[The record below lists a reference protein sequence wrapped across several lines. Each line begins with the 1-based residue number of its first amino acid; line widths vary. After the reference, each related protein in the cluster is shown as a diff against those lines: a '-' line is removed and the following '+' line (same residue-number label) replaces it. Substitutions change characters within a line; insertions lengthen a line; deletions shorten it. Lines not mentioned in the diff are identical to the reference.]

1 MNTKPNWKNRTM
13 WTGDNI
19 EILRGFNS
27 DCVDLVYLDPPFN
40 SKHNY
45 AAPIG
50 SEAAGAEFR
59 DTWTLDD
66 VDVAWHGLIAEESPN
81 LYKVI
86 DAAMTD
92 SDRAYL
98 IYMAVRIIEM
108 KRVLKDT
115 GSIYLHCDPTMS
127 HYLKLMMD
135 AIFGRG
141 KFRNEIVWCYG
152 SPGQPEK
159 HFPRKHDVL
168 LFYSG
173 EDSIF
178 NKDAV
183 LVPHKRI
190 DRKLKNL
197 GMLASLPK

>member
-1 MNTKPNWKNRTM
+1 
-13 WTGDNI
+13 
-19 EILRGFNS
+19 
-27 DCVDLVYLDPPFN
+27 
-40 SKHNY
+40 
-45 AAPIG
+45 
-50 SEAAGAEFR
+50 
-59 DTWTLDD
+59 
-66 VDVAWHGLIAEESPN
+66 
-81 LYKVI
+81 
-86 DAAMTD
+86 
-92 SDRAYL
+92 
-98 IYMAVRIIEM
+98 
-108 KRVLKDT
+108 
-115 GSIYLHCDPTMS
+115 MS
-127 HYLKLMMD
+127 HYLKLTMD

-190 DRKLKNL
+190 DRKLKKFGHAGEFAPNN
-197 GMLASLPK
+197 